1 MQTKYPQLKVKER
14 KVSGRKVK
22 LLRNEGILPANLYG
36 KGVKSDSLQIAYKE
50 FALVYKEVGETGI
63 VEVLVE
69 GSKKNHPVLI
79 QNVQKNPVNGNFLHA
94 DFRQVNMTEK
104 LSATVPLEML
114 GEAPGVK
121 TGGVLVQILSEI
133 EVEALPADLP
143 DQITFDVST
152 LAEIGQFLTIENL
165 IFDKSKVTL
174 KIDDPKALIAKV
186 EEPQKEEAPEPSP
199 AEVAAAQEGTET
211 EKTDG
216 QPKEAA
222 KPEEK
227 AQVDKKPEEKK

>member
-22 LLRNEGILPANLYG
+22 LLRDEGILPANLYG

-104 LSATVPLEML
+104 LTATVPLEML

-152 LAEIGQFLTIENL
+152 LAQIGQSLTIENL

-174 KIDDPKALIAKV
+174 KIEDPKALIAKV

-199 AEVAAAQEGTET
+199 AEAEAAEGAEA
-211 EKTDG
+211 EKTEEQGKD
-216 QPKEAA
+216 AA

-227 AQVDKKPEEKK
+227 AQADKKPEEKK